1 MFTLNPNDP
10 NVVMLELVARRLG
23 TELCAQFAFV
33 GGAAAGLLITDP
45 AQPAIRPT
53 EDVDL
58 VVEVLSLSAYHRTEA
73 ALQARGFVQDHR
85 ADAPICRWQVD
96 GVKVDVMPSQQ
107 DILGFANRWY
117 PLAVET
123 ATTVVLNAD
132 LRIRL
137 INAPVFIAT
146 KLEAF
151 NDRGHSADG
160 LPDYLGSHDLED
172 IITVVDRR
180 PELLAECAATPPE
193 LREYLAQAFGRLLAD
208 ADFNTTLAGHLPGD
222 ASSQGRLPKLRNALR
237 ALANL
242 KP

>member
-1 MFTLNPNDP
+1 MPVLNPNDP

-23 TELCAQFAFV
+23 TELCEQFAFV

-73 ALQARGFVQDHR
+73 ALQARGFVQDQR
-85 ADAPICRWQVD
+85 AEAPICRWQVD

-117 PLAVET
+117 PLCVAT
-123 ATTVVLNAD
+123 AEPLALPSGVP
-132 LRIRL
+132 IRV
-137 INAPVFIAT
+137 ITAPVFIAT

-151 NDRGHSADG
+151 HSRGKN
-160 LPDYLGSHDLED
+160 DYLFSHDLGD
-172 IITVVDRR
+172 ILSVLDGRDS
-180 PELLAECAATPPE
+180 LLDECAQAVPP
-193 LREYLAQAFGRLLAD
+193 LRAYLAQQFAALLASPRFVD
-208 ADFNTTLAGHLPGD
+208 ALPGHLPTD
-222 ASSQGRLPKLRNALR
+222 AISQSRLPDMEEKIQKMAALVVSG
-237 ALANL
+237 
-242 KP
+242 